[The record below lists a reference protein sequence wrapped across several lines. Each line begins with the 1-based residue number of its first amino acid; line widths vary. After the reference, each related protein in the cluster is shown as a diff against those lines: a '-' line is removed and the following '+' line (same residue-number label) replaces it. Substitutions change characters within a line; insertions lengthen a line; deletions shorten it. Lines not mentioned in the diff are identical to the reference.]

1 MAAQSVGTGG
11 WKSWWCVGCVIVL
24 AVVSVVLEWR
34 VHGTDRMIGLWL
46 FTVSS
51 ALKDAYELKWPYV
64 MLLAAPALYSE
75 VARWCIKLAAC
86 VRTTVAGLVGQI
98 VAVFATR
105 TE

>member
-64 MLLAAPALYSE
+64 MLLAAPALYS
-75 VARWCIKLAAC
+75 KLAAR